1 MSKLKKKGL
10 GRGLSALFGDEKF
23 EPKEKINFTSNTK
36 TLIGDLTRNPFQPR
50 QIFNEEKLEEL
61 SNSIKKNGVIQ
72 PIAVR
77 PDKSNEGKYQI
88 VAGERRWLAA
98 QKAGLHEIPIVIL
111 DLNDNESLEV
121 AIVENIQRDDLNSIE
136 EAKAYERLN
145 KEFNYDHEK
154 IARFMSK
161 SRSHV
166 SNTLRLLTL
175 PSDVRAMIEEGLIT
189 AGQARP
195 LVGVANA
202 TNIAEQIVSK
212 KLSSRSVESLVRT
225 NKGPQKAGQIR
236 VDANVLEEQRQM
248 EENLGMKVDIIN
260 KKNNSGRL
268 TINYKNLSNLNL
280 FQSFL
285 SSVSHITNI

>member
-1 MSKLKKKGL
+1 MNL
-10 GRGLSALFGDEKF
+10 A
-23 EPKEKINFTSNTK
+23 
-36 TLIGDLTRNPFQPR
+36 
-50 QIFNEEKLEEL
+50 IFNEEKLNEL
-61 SNSIKKNGVIQ
+61 ANSIKKNGVIQ

-77 PDKSNEGKYQI
+77 PDKSSEGKYQI

-111 DLNDNESLEV
+111 DLDDKESLEV
-121 AIVENIQRDDLNSIE
+121 AIVENIQRDDLNPIE

-212 KLSSRSVESLVRT
+212 KLSARSVESLVRT
-225 NKGPQKAGQIR
+225 NKGPQKVGQIR
-236 VDANVLEEQRQM
+236 VDANVLDEQRQM

-268 TINYKNLSNLNL
+268 TIYYKDLEQFELISK
-280 FQSFL
+280 FL
-285 SSVSHITNI
+285 KRR

>member
-1 MSKLKKKGL
+1 MKKKKGL
-10 GRGLSALFGDEKF
+10 GRGLSALFGDEKN
-23 EPKEKINFTSNTK
+23 ENKPKIKNIATNNK
-36 TLIGDLTRNPFQPR
+36 ALIGDITRNPYQPR
-50 QIFNEEKLEEL
+50 QIFNEEKLQEL
-61 SNSIKKNGVIQ
+61 ANSIKKNGVIQ

-77 PDKSNEGKYQI
+77 PGKSNDSKYQI

-111 DLNDNESLEV
+111 ELDDNQSLEV
-121 AIVENIQRDDLNSIE
+121 AIIENIQRDDLNAIE
-136 EAKAYERLN
+136 EAKAYERLH
-145 KEFNYDHEK
+145 KEFDYDHEK

-175 PSDVRAMIEEGLIT
+175 PSDVKAMLEEGLIT

-195 LVGVANA
+195 LVGIANA
-202 TNIAEQIVSK
+202 TYIAEQIVSK
-212 KLSSRSVESLVRT
+212 KLSARSVENLVRN
-225 NKGPQKAGQIR
+225 NKAPQKVGQIR

-268 TINYKNLSNLNL
+268 TINYKNLEQFELISKLL
-280 FQSFL
+280 KQR
-285 SSVSHITNI
+285 